1 MKITLVVDVPK
12 LKTMK
17 DGVDFATN
25 LAEHIVETFNDD
37 YSIRSVVTSVP
48 PQRRPS

>member
-37 YSIRSVVTSVP
+37 DSIKSMSYSVP
-48 PQRRPS
+48 TTRKAH